1 MVKRKRKALALFSG
15 GLDSLLAVKIVELA
29 GVEVIPVFFS
39 SPFFGP
45 EKAIKTAKSNN
56 LNLVIVELGEE
67 YLEVVKNPKYGY
79 GKYMNP
85 CIDCHAFMFRKLGG
99 MLEKYEADFLISGE
113 VLGQRPMSQV
123 LPSLNAIRKLSG
135 YYDLIVRP
143 LSQKLLPDTLPIRR
157 GWISKDRLYDI
168 RGRNRKR
175 QFELAEKFGIKKYP
189 SPAGGCLLTNPGF
202 VQRLR
207 DLLEHDMFDIEN
219 IELLKVGRH
228 FRISKSIKL
237 VLGRN
242 KFENDKLSQIGP
254 MGEKENI
261 VHIDIVNV
269 KGPTGIVSIK
279 KHSLYELCD
288 PGITELCGGILL
300 SYINK
305 PGIESATI
313 FFRGNRFFKV
323 SRCKKMRREEARK
336 YLINK

>member
-1 MVKRKRKALALFSG
+1 ALFSG

-45 EKAIKTAKSNN
+45 EKAIKTARNNN

-123 LPSLNAIRKLSG
+123 LPSLNAVRKLSG

-143 LSQKLLPDTLPIRR
+143 LSQKLLPDTLPIRK

-175 QFELAEKFGIKKYP
+175 QFELAEKFGIEKYP

-242 KFENDKLSQIGP
+242 KFENDKLFQIRS
-254 MGEKENI
+254 MGESI
-261 VHIDIVNV
+261 VHVDLVNV
-269 KGPTGIVSIK
+269 KGPAGIVSIK

-288 PGITELCGGILL
+288 PEMTELCGGILL
-300 SYINK
+300 SYINR

-323 SRCKKMRREEARK
+323 SRCKKMGREEARE

>member
-1 MVKRKRKALALFSG
+1 MKLVKRKRKALALFSG

-123 LPSLNAIRKLSG
+123 LPSLNAVRKLSG

-143 LSQKLLPDTLPIRR
+143 LSQKLLPDTLPIRK

-175 QFELAEKFGIKKYP
+175 
-189 SPAGGCLLTNPGF
+189 
-202 VQRLR
+202 
-207 DLLEHDMFDIEN
+207 
-219 IELLKVGRH
+219 
-228 FRISKSIKL
+228 
-237 VLGRN
+237 
-242 KFENDKLSQIGP
+242 
-254 MGEKENI
+254 
-261 VHIDIVNV
+261 
-269 KGPTGIVSIK
+269 
-279 KHSLYELCD
+279 
-288 PGITELCGGILL
+288 
-300 SYINK
+300 
-305 PGIESATI
+305 
-313 FFRGNRFFKV
+313 
-323 SRCKKMRREEARK
+323 
-336 YLINK
+336 